1 MLWNYF
7 LGEGLGKNSQGISE
21 PIKASLKFDKT
32 GVGHDPAK
40 EFTSSWWD
48 DAYKQA
54 ANNVII
60 DSEQVTNSGLISS
73 CAILLILFTQALTC
87 TPRIKILSFDYIGWN
102 GKSEYQ
108 ENIQRKEK
116 REEKCIE

>member
-1 MLWNYF
+1 MPNPQIIINYF
-7 LGEGLGKNSQGISE
+7 SGEGLGKNSQGISE

-60 DSEQVTNSGLISS
+60 DSEQVPNSY
-73 CAILLILFTQALTC
+73 LILS
-87 TPRIKILSFDYIGWN
+87 KILPPKMCNKLVHHESKFCPLIT
-102 GKSEYQ
+102 
-108 ENIQRKEK
+108 
-116 REEKCIE
+116 

>member
-1 MLWNYF
+1 MAGNQVYNEYFWISVWFWIISEHCLTHRLLWNYF
-7 LGEGLGKNSQGISE
+7 SGEGLGKNSQGISE

-60 DSEQVTNSGLISS
+60 DSEQVANSGIISS
-73 CAILLILFTQALTC
+73 SAIL
-87 TPRIKILSFDYIGWN
+87 
-102 GKSEYQ
+102 
-108 ENIQRKEK
+108 
-116 REEKCIE
+116 

>member
-1 MLWNYF
+1 MILNNQYRLVSEHCLTHRLLWNYF

-60 DSEQVTNSGLISS
+60 DSEQVTISS
-73 CAILLILFTQALTC
+73 LILPSVLG
-87 TPRIKILSFDYIGWN
+87 R
-102 GKSEYQ
+102 
-108 ENIQRKEK
+108 
-116 REEKCIE
+116 